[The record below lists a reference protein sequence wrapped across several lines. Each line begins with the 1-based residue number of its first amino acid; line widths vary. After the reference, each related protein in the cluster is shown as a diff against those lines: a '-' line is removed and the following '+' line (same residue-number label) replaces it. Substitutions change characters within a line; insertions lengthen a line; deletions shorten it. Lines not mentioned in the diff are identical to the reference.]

1 MKNKKSKKTT
11 LVVSAILLAV
21 LCFLGGNLFNKD
33 SAQEKE
39 DTTPSYIELRVGKKD
54 ILVSST
60 DGTKNRQM
68 ALLGNL
74 QVSFTDANG
83 NNSGWFR
90 ATEKTGTLT
99 GNMNNFSFI
108 TEDGYEFQII
118 VDGTYVQAAVAKN
131 DAYAS
136 ISFTMNTHVK
146 ETSKENSTP
155 SHAVGFDENS
165 TKEETNK
172 LRQEAAKDDNAVDV
186 DEKGNVVGKQDK
198 ENSWTPDKAQDSVDK
213 GEATIVPS
221 ESTGKGEE
229 SKDVITKDDEG
240 YHLEEVRPESDPEE
254 EEEKEEPKK
263 EVVSE
268 TTTEDNSSKE
278 TPQPKPQ
285 PKPQPEEEVV
295 EEVEEE
301 IVEEEPKEEI
311 VEEKPEEV
319 KPNTYER
326 VSVLISKGNVISAF
340 SNNGGSGKLNL
351 IVDSINGNVYTCH
364 TKDGTVY
371 TVIIENNMVKFNGET
386 YTY

>member
-1 MKNKKSKKTT
+1 MKKKTNKKTT

-21 LCFLGGNLFNKD
+21 FCFLGGNLFNKD
-33 SAQEKE
+33 SAQEK
-39 DTTPSYIELRVGKKD
+39 DTTPAYIELRVGKKE

-60 DGTKNRQM
+60 DGTKNRQK
-68 ALLGNL
+68 ALVGNL
-74 QVSFTDANG
+74 EVSFTDANG

-90 ATEKTGTLT
+90 ATEKSGTYNGT
-99 GNMNNFSFI
+99 IDNFSFV

-118 VDGTYVQAAVAKN
+118 VDGTYVQAAVEKE

-136 ISFTMNTHVK
+136 ISFTMNTHSK
-146 ETSKENSTP
+146 ETNKENSTP
-155 SHAVGFDENS
+155 SHAVGF
-165 TKEETNK
+165 EEGTTEEERNE
-172 LRQEAAKDDNAVDV
+172 LRQEVAKDDNAVDV

-221 ESTGKGEE
+221 ESTEE
-229 SKDVITKDDEG
+229 GSDDVITKDDEG

-254 EEEKEEPKK
+254 EEEKEEPKE

-268 TTTEDNSSKE
+268 TAPENNSSE
-278 TPQPKPQ
+278 IAPAEPQPAVKDD
-285 PKPQPEEEVV
+285 EEVKV
-295 EEVEEE
+295 
-301 IVEEEPKEEI
+301 EEPKEE
-311 VEEKPEEV
+311 VKPEEPKEEV

-326 VSVLISKGNVISAF
+326 VSVLISKGNVVSAF

-364 TKDGTVY
+364 TKDGAVY
-371 TVIIENNMVKFNGET
+371 TVIIENGVVSFNGET
-386 YTY
+386 YFC